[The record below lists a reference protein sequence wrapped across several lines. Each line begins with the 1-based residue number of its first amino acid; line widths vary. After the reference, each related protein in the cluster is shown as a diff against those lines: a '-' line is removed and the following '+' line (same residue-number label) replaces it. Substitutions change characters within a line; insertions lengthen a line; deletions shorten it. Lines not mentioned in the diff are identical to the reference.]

1 VAHQVGRRLREASPE
16 VVVENGGDLFLAAGR
31 RLTVAL
37 DAGASPLSGRLGL
50 AVAAEDMPLCVCTS
64 SATVGHSLS
73 LGKADA
79 ATVAAADG
87 ALADAAA
94 TALGN
99 RVRGRA
105 DLAPALEW
113 TRGVPG
119 ISGAL
124 VVLGERMAAWGRL
137 TLVDLEDEPRP

>member
-1 VAHQVGRRLREASPE
+1 

-37 DAGASPLSGRLGL
+37 DLGASPLSGRLGL
-50 AVAAEDMPLCVCTS
+50 AVEAGEMPLCVCTS

-73 LGKADA
+73 LGKADG

-99 RVRGRA
+99 RVRGRH
-105 DLAPALEW
+105 DLEPALRW
-113 TRGVPG
+113 AGGVPG
-119 ISGAL
+119 VVGAL

-137 TLVDLEDEPRP
+137 TLVDLEDQKA